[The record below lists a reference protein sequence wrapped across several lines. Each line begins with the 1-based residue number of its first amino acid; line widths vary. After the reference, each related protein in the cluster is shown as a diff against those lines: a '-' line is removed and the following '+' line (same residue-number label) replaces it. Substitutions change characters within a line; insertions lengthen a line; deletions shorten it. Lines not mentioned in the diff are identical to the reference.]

1 MREHPALRSLRLVS
15 KTGAENRLLTSSV
28 VDLTWLCDLELG
40 RNPLW
45 ASGFP
50 LSHTRHWSPCRIQN
64 LPGGWGVTGRNGT
77 TLSPHTADPGAAAG
91 GFHDDL

>member
-15 KTGAENRLLTSSV
+15 KTGAENRLPTSSV
-28 VDLTWLCDLELG
+28 VDLTWLCDLELN

-50 LSHTRHWSPCRIQN
+50 ETCPL
-64 LPGGWGVTGRNGT
+64 
-77 TLSPHTADPGAAAG
+77 
-91 GFHDDL
+91 

>member
-1 MREHPALRSLRLVS
+1 MGGGGSRQQWCLLPPEDNPLWQYLLSRSMREHPALRSLRLVS
-15 KTGAENRLLTSSV
+15 RTGTENRLPTSSV

-50 LSHTRHWSPCRIQN
+50 ETCPL
-64 LPGGWGVTGRNGT
+64 
-77 TLSPHTADPGAAAG
+77 
-91 GFHDDL
+91 

>member
-15 KTGAENRLLTSSV
+15 RTRAENGLPTSSV

-50 LSHTRHWSPCRIQN
+50 EACPFLGHTRHRAPE
-64 LPGGWGVTGRNGT
+64 
-77 TLSPHTADPGAAAG
+77 
-91 GFHDDL
+91 